1 MFSRLNHSVIFCA
14 CLWLVANQVTA
25 AEIGKAKPLKTTGGV
40 EFAIIGDK
48 PAEPAPTLFIFAL
61 DTAGT
66 LDRAIYRQAGT
77 LLAEKGWLCVS
88 LDLPCHA
95 SQHREGEAAEL
106 KGWRQRI
113 DAGENIMEEFTGR
126 AKKVLDFLIAEKY
139 TDPTRV
145 AACGTSRGGFS
156 ACHFAIA
163 DPRVKC
169 VAAYAPVADL
179 TMLREF
185 SGTKNPSLVQT
196 LALASHVDQLADRCV
211 WIVIGDN
218 DQRVSTD
225 NVIEFARKLSAAS
238 VQKKLP
244 RRHVELYV
252 ASVEGHS
259 TPPDTAEK
267 SAAWIEK
274 MLKAN

>member
-1 MFSRLNHSVIFCA
+1 MFSRLSRTAISCA
-14 CLWLVANQVTA
+14 CIWIAAGQIAT
-25 AEIGKAKPLKTTGGV
+25 AEIGKTKTLRTSDGV
-40 EFAIIGDK
+40 DFAVLGEK
-48 PAEPAPTLFIFAL
+48 PAKPAPTLFIFAL
-61 DTAGT
+61 DTNGT
-66 LDRAIYRQAGT
+66 LNQAIYRQAGN

-95 SQHREGEAAEL
+95 TQRREGEAAEL

-113 DAGENIMEEFTGR
+113 DAGENIMDEFTGR
-126 AKKVLDFLIAEKY
+126 AKKVLDYLIAEKY
-139 TDPTRV
+139 TDPNRV

-179 TMLREF
+179 AMLREF
-185 SGTKNPSLVQT
+185 RGAENAPLVKS
-196 LALASHVDQLADRCV
+196 LALGNHADQLAGRGV

-218 DQRVSTD
+218 DQRVNTD

-238 VQKKLP
+238 VAKKLP
-244 RRHVELYV
+244 HHIELHV
-252 ASVEGHS
+252 AAVEGHS
-259 TPPDTAEK
+259 TPKDTAEK

-274 MLKAN
+274 MLTTD

>member
-1 MFSRLNHSVIFCA
+1 MFSGLSRYAVLCA
-14 CLWLVANQVTA
+14 CLGFVVNQVAA
-25 AEIGKAKPLKTTGGV
+25 AEIGKAKPLKTTDGV
-40 EFAIIGDK
+40 EFAIVGEK
-48 PAEPAPTLFIFAL
+48 PGEPAPTLFIFAL

-66 LDRAIYRQAGT
+66 LNREIYRQAGN
-77 LLAEKGWLCVS
+77 LLADKGWLCVS

-95 SQHREGEAAEL
+95 TQRRKGEATEL

-126 AKKVLDFLIAEKY
+126 AKKVLDYLVTEKY
-139 TDPTRV
+139 TDPNRV

-163 DPRVKC
+163 EPRVKC

-179 TMLREF
+179 AALREF
-185 SGTKNPSLVQT
+185 RGAENSPLVKS
-196 LALASHVDQLADRCV
+196 LALANHVGKLAGRGV

-218 DQRVSTD
+218 DQRVGTD
-225 NVIEFARKLSAAS
+225 NVIEFARKLSAAA
-238 VQKKLP
+238 VAKKVP
-244 RRHVELYV
+244 RHIELYV

-274 MLKAN
+274 MLKTD

>member
-1 MFSRLNHSVIFCA
+1 MFSRLGQTAVSCM
-14 CLWLVANQVTA
+14 CLWLLANQAAA
-25 AEIGKAKPLKTTGGV
+25 AEIGKAKPLKTTDGV
-40 EFAIIGDK
+40 EFAVIGEK
-48 PAEPAPTLFIFAL
+48 PDQPAPTLFIFAL

-66 LDRAIYRQAGT
+66 LNDATYRQAGN
-77 LLAEKGWLCVS
+77 LLAKKGWLCVS

-95 SQHREGEAAEL
+95 AQQRDGEAAQL
-106 KGWRQRI
+106 KGWRQRV
-113 DAGENIMEEFTGR
+113 DAGENIMDEFTGR
-126 AKKVLDFLIAEKY
+126 AKKVLDHLIAEKY
-139 TDPTRV
+139 TDPNRV

-179 TMLREF
+179 ASLREF
-185 SGTKNPSLVQT
+185 RGAESSPLVKS
-196 LALASHVDQLADRCV
+196 LALASHVDRLSGRGV

-218 DQRVSTD
+218 DKRVDTD
-225 NVIEFARKLSAAS
+225 NVIGFARKLSAAS
-238 VQKKLP
+238 VAKKMP
-244 RRHVELYV
+244 RHVELYV
-252 ASVEGHS
+252 AAVEGHS

-274 MLKAN
+274 MLKSN

>member
-1 MFSRLNHSVIFCA
+1 MFSRLSRAAVSCV
-14 CLWLVANQVTA
+14 CLWFVAYQAAA
-25 AEIGKAKPLKTTGGV
+25 AEIGKAKPLKTTDGV
-40 EFAIIGDK
+40 EFAVIGEKTDK
-48 PAEPAPTLFIFAL
+48 PAPTLFIFAL

-66 LDRAIYRQAGT
+66 LNDPTYRQAGN
-77 LLAEKGWLCVS
+77 LLAKKGWLCVS

-95 SQHREGEAAEL
+95 TQHRDGEASQL

-113 DAGENIMEEFTGR
+113 DAGEDLMEEFTGR
-126 AKKVLDFLIAEKY
+126 AKKVLDHLIAEKY
-139 TDPTRV
+139 TDPNRV

-163 DPRVKC
+163 EPRVKC

-179 TMLREF
+179 GALREF
-185 SGTKNPSLVQT
+185 RGAETSPLVKS
-196 LALASHVDQLADRCV
+196 LALANHVDQLAGRGV

-218 DQRVSTD
+218 DQRVDTD

-238 VQKKLP
+238 VATKKLP
-244 RRHVELYV
+244 RNIELYV
-252 ASVEGHS
+252 TSVEGHS

-274 MLKAN
+274 ILMAH